1 MTNLKKKLFVAI
13 AICTIGYSVLKRY
26 QKHVNKIPNIE
37 Y

>member
-1 MTNLKKKLFVAI
+1 M

>member
-1 MTNLKKKLFVAI
+1 MYTNFTLQQNP
-13 AICTIGYSVLKRY
+13 ICTIGYSVLKRY